1 MVAQRAERRAYRHQ
15 CVSQWGEKAAAF
27 KCVVPWSIHCQWRNT
42 CCRWRHKRDGSG
54 HKWGWKGVNA
64 LWLRCRPWGPRA
76 ASRRKLLH
84 TNWSSWFCYALPKS
98 SKALTA
104 YPLAIV
110 EAVLSSSQNLALLS
124 PNRAKVAYDV
134 QCLLVSTLSLALAPG
149 WGASKINFN
158 LLTQVRE
165 SFLLAPSFC
174 FAWNCR
180 TQAFVGS
187 LHWIHCTVHE
197 LPWQWVPR

>member
-76 ASRRKLLH
+76 ASRHKLLH
-84 TNWSSWFCYALPKS
+84 TNWSRWFCYALPKS
-98 SKALTA
+98 CKAFT
-104 YPLAIV
+104 
-110 EAVLSSSQNLALLS
+110 
-124 PNRAKVAYDV
+124 
-134 QCLLVSTLSLALAPG
+134 CLPIG
-149 WGASKINFN
+149 
-158 LLTQVRE
+158 
-165 SFLLAPSFC
+165 
-174 FAWNCR
+174 NCR
-180 TQAFVGS
+180 SCPIIFAKASFAVS
-187 LHWIHCTVHE
+187 HS
-197 LPWQWVPR
+197 WVVLLQYFSYHIVWMGWRLGWTERK